1 MKVKTVQVKMFRNFL
16 DSGTVEIDP
25 EITALVGKNES
36 GKSSFLTALAR
47 VLPARNGVGKFAT
60 HADYPAWL
68 EKRHRQAQGDEKL
81 ANTRPVSVTLVVEPE
96 DCEVFDELL
105 APGVVPEQEFA
116 LMRTYANE
124 IRWTLRWEEAA
135 VVAQIV
141 KTANL
146 TDEVSA
152 APRAAKTM
160 AELETAIENL
170 RTGDEVH
177 QAVAAAIDKARE
189 EFLGKHDDVGAMVWK
204 VVSARIPRFFYYA
217 HYTTL
222 PSEIEIRKLIEK
234 SNGKAS
240 LSEEERTALA
250 LLRLAGSDD
259 EYLINADYELRKR
272 ELENVANALTDDVLA
287 YWTQNP
293 DLRVHIDVTQVTEPV
308 PNGGKQAVVERL
320 MVRMYDDRHRLSL
333 PFGSRSSGFQWFFS
347 FLAAFS
353 EFEREDQRMVI
364 LLDEPAHG
372 LHARAQADFLR
383 FIEERLAPKHQV
395 IYTTHSPFMVQ
406 PGQLH
411 RVRVVEDRGRE
422 TGAIV
427 SREVLSKDKDTV
439 FPLQAAL
446 GYDLAQ
452 HLFVAPHSLVVEG
465 SADFTYLTLL
475 SDALVAAGRT
485 GLDERWSIVP
495 VGGADMVPTFVA
507 LLGKHVD
514 VTVLVDSQKAG
525 HQKLTRLINDGL
537 LDARRTLMV
546 GQVLGKSLADIEDA
560 FDLEDYL
567 KLYNGAFAA
576 KVKAKDLVGTDP
588 IVARLARHA
597 GVDRFDHGKPAD
609 YLLRNRDQVIPK
621 LKPDSLAHFE
631 RLFAAIN
638 ATLPPG
644 RST

>member
-1 MKVKTVQVKMFRNFL
+1 MKVKAVQVKMFRNFL
-16 DSGTVEIDP
+16 DSEVVEIDP

-47 VLPARNGVGKFAT
+47 LWPAREGVGQFAA

-68 EKRHRQAQGDEKL
+68 EKKHRQAQGDAKL
-81 ANTRPVSVTLVVEPE
+81 ASTTPVSVTLVVDAE
-96 DCEVFDELL
+96 DREVFDELL
-105 APGVVPEQEFA
+105 APGVVPEQQFT
-116 LMRTYANE
+116 LMRTYANKIE
-124 IRWTLRWEEAA
+124 WTLQWDEAA
-135 VVAQIV
+135 AVAHIV
-141 KTANL
+141 RTAQVA
-146 TDEVSA
+146 DEVA
-152 APRAAKTM
+152 ANARAAKTIKG
-160 AELETAIENL
+160 LEAAL
-170 RTGDEVH
+170 SDLQAGDDVH
-177 QAVAAAIDKARE
+177 QAVASAIKKARD
-189 EFLGKHDDVGAMVWK
+189 EFLGKHEDVNKFVWH
-204 VVSARIPRFFYYA
+204 VVSARIPKLFYYA
-217 HYTTL
+217 NYTTL
-222 PSEIEIRKLIEK
+222 PSEIEIRKLFEK
-234 SNGKAS
+234 ANGKS
-240 LSEEERTALA
+240 VLSDEEQTALA

-293 DLRVHIDVTQVTEPV
+293 DLRVHIDVTQVTEPTAS
-308 PNGGKQAVVERL
+308 GGKQAVVEHL
-320 MVRMYDDRHRLSL
+320 KVRMYDDRHRLSL

-353 EFEREDQRMVI
+353 EFEREDRRMVI

-406 PGQLH
+406 PGELH
-411 RVRVVEDRGRE
+411 RVRVVEDGGRE
-422 TGAIV
+422 KGARV
-427 SREVLSKDKDTV
+427 SGEVFSKDKDTV

-475 SDALVAAGRT
+475 SDALIAAGRT

-507 LLGKHVD
+507 LLGKHLD

-525 HQKLTRLINDGL
+525 HQKLERLVRDGL

-546 GQVLGKSLADIEDA
+546 GRVLGTTLADIEDA
-560 FDLEDYL
+560 FDVEDYL
-567 KLYNGAFAA
+567 KLYNGAFGT
-576 KVKAKDLVGTDP
+576 KVKPKDLVGTDP

-609 YLLRNRDQVIPK
+609 FLLRNRDQVLPK
-621 LKPDSLAHFE
+621 LKPDSITQFE
-631 RLFAAIN
+631 KLFVAIN
-638 ATLPPG
+638 ATMPT
-644 RST
+644 R